1 MVFSKVFKLFNINK
15 LLVVQARGTGK
26 CNSNNK
32 DSKSKNNN
40 EKVIALNEIH
50 RFIRECFEKLGVK
63 KENAKLM
70 ADGLVAA
77 DYRGIYSH
85 GLSRLEPYIKDITN
99 KVCDPNACPKIMM
112 ETVSTAAV
120 NGNNGLGT
128 VIGAF
133 CMDLAIK
140 KASETGIAIV
150 VTNGSNHFGINM
162 FYTERAAEKG
172 FIGMAFT
179 NTSPVMVPAGAK
191 DVCLG
196 TNPISIAA
204 PGEGNDRMVMDIAT
218 TAVSFGKIQTYNRN
232 KKQIPLGWGLD
243 EHGKETTDP
252 ELVVK
257 SRKLMPLGG
266 NVSYKGTGFAL
277 MVECLSGLLA
287 DANYGPNIRQWGQKT
302 DKPANLG
309 HGFIAI
315 DPQKFP
321 AGFQKRLS
329 DLLNYIRKMQPVDPN
344 QPVMVP
350 GDLERKIME
359 KVNKQGGIT
368 YTPTHISMVEKISK
382 ELGVKGVKFK

>member
-1 MVFSKVFKLFNINK
+1 MVFSKVFKLFSNK
-15 LLVVQARGTGK
+15 PLVVPTRGTGK
-26 CNSNNK
+26 CNNK
-32 DSKSKNNN
+32 DSKTN
-40 EKVIALNEIH
+40 ENVVPLNDIH

-63 KENAKLM
+63 KENALIM

-85 GLSRLEPYIKDITN
+85 GLSRLEPYLNDITN
-99 KVCDPNACPKIMM
+99 KRCDPNACPKIMM
-112 ETVSTAAV
+112 ESASTAAV
-120 NGNNGLGT
+120 NGNNGLGA
-128 VIGAF
+128 VIGVF
-133 CMDLAIK
+133 CMDLAMK

-150 VTNGSNHFGINM
+150 VANGSNHFGINM

-196 TNPISIAA
+196 TNPISISA
-204 PGEGNDRMVMDIAT
+204 PAEGKDRMVMDLAT
-218 TAVSFGKIQTYNRN
+218 TAVSFGKIETYRRN
-232 KKQIPLGWGLD
+232 KQQIPLGWGLD
-243 EHGKETTDP
+243 ETGKQTTDP

-287 DANYGPNIRQWGQKT
+287 DAAYGPNVRQWGQKIE
-302 DKPANLG
+302 KPANLG

-315 DPQKFP
+315 DPEKFP

-329 DLLNYIRKMQPVDPN
+329 DLLNYIRKMEPVDPN
-344 QPVMVP
+344 QPVLVP

-359 KVNKQGGIT
+359 KVNKQGGIV
-368 YTPTHISMVEKISK
+368 YTPTHMSMVEKISK
-382 ELGVKGVKFK
+382 ELGVKTVKFK

>member
-85 GLSRLEPYIKDITN
+85 GLSRL
-99 KVCDPNACPKIMM
+99 
-112 ETVSTAAV
+112 
-120 NGNNGLGT
+120 
-128 VIGAF
+128 
-133 CMDLAIK
+133 
-140 KASETGIAIV
+140 
-150 VTNGSNHFGINM
+150 GSNHFGINM

-368 YTPTHISMVEKISK
+368 YTPTHMSMVEKISK